1 MSPPG
6 IHEDAGSIPGLPL
19 WVGDL
24 ALPWLDSPPSLGTS
38 VCPQCGPK
46 EQKNKTKLR
55 QVTRFNPSLASSYT
69 KPQIQSGLHLGAP
82 CPILD
87 LSAFLSQ

>member
-1 MSPPG
+1 MRMQVRSLASLCGSG
-6 IHEDAGSIPGLPL
+6 IWRCRGSILPL
-19 WVGDL
+19 AWEPPYAPSV
-24 ALPWLDSPPSLGTS
+24 ALKS
-38 VCPQCGPK
+38 K
-46 EQKNKTKLR
+46 KNKTKLR